1 MNTDSPERFYIR
13 PVGLLGGAA
22 ARAVIRDG
30 QARFLA
36 GGPFVFTY
44 CEIIQRGGVFG
55 NGKSHF
61 LPLSDVSI
69 WSQKAGLAKEM
80 ERLLDDISRPRL
92 PLAGLPITGQS
103 AHRPLIMGVVNV
115 TPDSFSDGGDH
126 ESPQAAIQYGK
137 KLLAAGADLLDIG
150 GESTR
155 PGAEPVS
162 QEEEL
167 RRVLPVLQGL
177 AGKGVVLSID
187 TRKAAVMEQALVA
200 GASIIN
206 DVSALGDDPDS
217 LGVALKSGAPVI
229 LMHKQGEPQNM
240 QDDPEYDHALLDVY
254 DELQQRVTFCQNAG
268 ISRDRIMI
276 DPGVGFGKTLIHNA
290 EILAGLSL
298 FHGLGCGLLVG
309 VSRKRFVAGLSRGE
323 APKQRLPGSL
333 AAGLGAVRQG
343 AHVLRVHDVAQTRQ
357 ALSVWDTFSEAA

>member
-1 MNTDSPERFYIR
+1 MR

-22 ARAVIRDG
+22 AHAAIGNG

-36 GGPFVFTY
+36 GGPVVFTY
-44 CEIIQRGGVFG
+44 CEIIRRGGSFG
-55 NGKSHF
+55 NGKSDF
-61 LPLSDVSI
+61 LPLSAVSS
-69 WSQKAGLAKEM
+69 WAQNVGLAKEIDH
-80 ERLLDDISRPRL
+80 LLDDISCPRS
-92 PLAGLPITGQS
+92 PLAGLPLTGQS

-126 ESPQAAIQYGK
+126 DSAQAAIRHGK
-137 KLLAAGADLLDIG
+137 KLLAAGADILDIG

-167 RRVLPVLQGL
+167 RRVLPVIQGL
-177 AGKGVVLSID
+177 AAKGVILSID
-187 TRKAAVMEQALVA
+187 TRKAAVMEQALAV

-206 DVSALGDDPDS
+206 DVSALSDDPGS
-217 LGVALKSGAPVI
+217 LGVALKTGVPVI
-229 LMHKQGEPQNM
+229 LMHKQGDPQNM
-240 QDDPEYDHALLDVY
+240 QDDPHYDHALLDVY
-254 DELQQRVTFCQNAG
+254 DALQQRVTFCQNAG
-268 ISRDRIMI
+268 ISRDRMII

-290 EILAGLSL
+290 EILSGLSL

-323 APKQRLPGSL
+323 APKARLPGSL

-343 AHVLRVHDVAQTRQ
+343 VHILRVHDVAQTRQ
-357 ALSVWDTFSEAA
+357 ALSVWDTFSAAA